1 MYVIIKKAKKE
12 QYEKAIEVKNGDE
25 VWWWRLNYG

>member
-12 QYEKAIEVKNGDE
+12 ECEKAIEVKNGDE
-25 VWWWRLNYG
+25 VCGGGD